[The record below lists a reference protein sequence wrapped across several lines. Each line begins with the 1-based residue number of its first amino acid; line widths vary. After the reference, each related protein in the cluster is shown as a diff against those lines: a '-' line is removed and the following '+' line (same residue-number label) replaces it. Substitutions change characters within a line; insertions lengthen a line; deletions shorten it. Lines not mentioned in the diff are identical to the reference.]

1 MIGWFHSSD
10 ATCLEFSI
18 TGITTCWEQ
27 CRWPSWRSK
36 KLPTPG
42 SFWKFPAGPGYRSMS
57 GRWSP
62 LGHWNSGDFWIM
74 YFMWSDLEGTFF
86 WGGIPV
92 FWGDLQSMLS
102 YDVSSFKY
110 DWSVRWCDFFGQV
123 LSSTIFWGAAFV
135 LLGSAGE
142 LERERSFLTFA
153 PENLEDFWRFL
164 ILLVLSREWMG
175 MGEWDHYQ

>member
-42 SFWKFPAGPGYRSMS
+42 SFWKFPAGPGYRSTS

-86 WGGIPV
+86 GGGIPV
-92 FWGDLQSMLS
+92 FWGGFAKYAFLWCFFLQIWLISQMMWFFWAGAELNHLLGRCLCAPGLS
-102 YDVSSFKY
+102 
-110 DWSVRWCDFFGQV
+110 
-123 LSSTIFWGAAFV
+123 WGA
-135 LLGSAGE
+135 GE
-142 LERERSFLTFA
+142 GKVFSDLRPWKSR
-153 PENLEDFWRFL
+153 RFL
-164 ILLVLSREWMG
+164 KISDLTG
-175 MGEWDHYQ
+175 A